1 MLHQFEQLKAKAGRA
16 ENFRSGVL
24 ERHERILVDSLYP
37 NGGLQERTLCALPLL
52 ASNGSGFLDD
62 LLRRSSFADSAD
74 GPACAHQHHVV
85 FL

>member
-1 MLHQFEQLKAKAGRA
+1 MVHQFEQLKGKAARA

-37 NGGLQERTLCALPLL
+37 HGGLQERTLCLLPLL
-52 ASNGSGFLDD
+52 ASYGPALLDD
-62 LLRRSSFADSAD
+62 LVRLSSLADSAE
-74 GPACAHQHHVV
+74 GRACSHQHHVL